1 MGTLSEWDLL
11 FKTKKMQMTPQKKS
25 ETVECFFFCFF
36 VFGHA
41 KFLLQMFADVLW
53 VSDDL

>member
-36 VFGHA
+36 CFWTCQISV
-41 KFLLQMFADVLW
+41 ADVCGR
-53 VSDDL
+53 VVGI